1 MNKLEGSISIA
12 NQNKNASEADKDK
25 QQLAINQGQGQDKAQ
40 EKVAAAESKLNEQ
53 NATCDGMIHSD
64 NVKEQK

>member
-25 QQLAINQGQGQDKAQ
+25 QQLAINQGQDKTQ

-53 NATCDGMIHSD
+53 NDTCDGMIHSD

>member
-25 QQLAINQGQGQDKAQ
+25 QLAINQGQDKTQ